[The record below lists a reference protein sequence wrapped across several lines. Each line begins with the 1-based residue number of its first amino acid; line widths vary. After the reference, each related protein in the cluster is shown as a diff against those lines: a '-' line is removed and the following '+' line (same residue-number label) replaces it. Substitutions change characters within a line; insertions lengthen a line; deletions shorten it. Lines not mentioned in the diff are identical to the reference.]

1 MQTRMWETLRAEVKI
16 YGMPLLAVI
25 MAMVGVII
33 AMMIFN
39 MMYSVIGALPGY
51 YLGDYL
57 SKILHDGKAQRFI
70 HWYFPSRLK
79 GSMPDSAIKYFY

>member
-1 MQTRMWETLRAEVKI
+1 MQTRMWETLRAEIKI

-33 AMMIFN
+33 VMMIFN

-70 HWYFPSRLK
+70 HWYFPSRSK
-79 GSMPDSAIKYFY
+79 TSRPDSAIKYFY

>member
-1 MQTRMWETLRAEVKI
+1 MQTRMWETLRAESKI

-70 HWYFPSRLK
+70 HWYFPFWSKRLR
-79 GSMPDSAIKYFY
+79 PDSAIKYFY

>member
-1 MQTRMWETLRAEVKI
+1 MWETLRAEVKI

-70 HWYFPSRLK
+70 HWYFPSRSK
-79 GSMPDSAIKYFY
+79 RSIPDSAIKYFY

>member
-1 MQTRMWETLRAEVKI
+1 MQTRMWETLRAEIKI
-16 YGMPLLAVI
+16 YGMPLLGVI
-25 MAMVGVII
+25 TAMVGVII

-57 SKILHDGKAQRFI
+57 SKILHEGKAQRFI
-70 HWYFPSRLK
+70 HWYFPSRSKRLR
-79 GSMPDSAIKYFY
+79 PDSAIKYFY

>member
-1 MQTRMWETLRAEVKI
+1 MQTRMWETLRAEIKI
-16 YGMPLLAVI
+16 YGMPLLGVI

-39 MMYSVIGALPGY
+39 MMYSVVGALPGY

-70 HWYFPSRLK
+70 HWYFPSWSK
-79 GSMPDSAIKYFY
+79 TSIPDSAIKYFY